1 MAKGLEL
8 TSQIIVNILV
18 TSAHYVLVA
27 IGFGLIYRTARFFHF
42 AHAAVYTVSAY
53 TAYVVDHVVGGS
65 VLLGIV
71 AGVAAAAALGGL
83 MEVGIFAP
91 LRRTGASPVVLLV
104 ASLGILIILQ
114 NAISLVFGDQVRSVG
129 WTAAPEHS
137 MGVAGVR
144 ITTFQFTLL
153 GAALGAT
160 LLLALLLQI
169 TRQGMMLRAVANDQS
184 LAQSFGIDVN
194 RTTLLSFVIGSIL
207 AGMAGVLWAHNTA
220 LSPLMGF
227 GALLMGVVAAVVG
240 GVGSLPGAFIGAVL
254 ISSAQHLAMWQFPSE
269 WQDAVIFLILI
280 LFLLVRP
287 QGFFGK
293 PLRMAAV

>member
-1 MAKGLEL
+1 MNV
-8 TSQIIVNILV
+8 QILVNIIIS
-18 TSAHYVLVA
+18 SAHISLIA
-27 IGFGLIYRTARFFHF
+27 IGFGVIYRIARFFHF

-53 TAYVVDHVVGGS
+53 MAYVVENLLGGN

-71 AGVAAAAALGGL
+71 VGIAAGAALGGL
-83 MEVGIFAP
+83 MELSIFAP

-129 WTAAPEHS
+129 WPAEANS
-137 MGVAGVR
+137 SRGVIGAR

-153 GAALGAT
+153 GAALAAT
-160 LLLALLLQI
+160 LLLALLLKI
-169 TRQGMMLRAVANDQS
+169 TRQGMTLRAVANDQA
-184 LAQSFGIDVN
+184 LAQSIGIDVN
-194 RTTLLSFVIGSIL
+194 RATLLAFVIGSTL

-220 LSPLMGF
+220 LSPMMGF

-240 GVGSLPGAFIGAVL
+240 GVGSLPGALIGAILV
-254 ISSAQHLAMWQFPSE
+254 SSAQQLAMWQFPSE
-269 WQDAVIFLILI
+269 WQDAIVFLILI
-280 LFLLVRP
+280 LFLLMRP